1 MSKLI
6 FPATLSDPDVPDGSA
21 ETEDDE
27 EPGKSRD
34 SSSNS
39 EGQQSP
45 LKSSKAKGQ
54 TGEATE
60 EDLASYSDDQQ
71 IPSSVTE

>member
-1 MSKLI
+1 MSKRI
-6 FPATLSDPDVPDGSA
+6 FQATLSDPDVPDASA

-34 SSSNS
+34 SSSDS
-39 EGQQSP
+39 DGKPSP
-45 LKSSKAKGQ
+45 LKLSKANGQ

-60 EDLASYSDDQQ
+60 ED
-71 IPSSVTE
+71 